1 MWLAQVEMKVG
12 VGYDLDHR
20 PSFVTFEKGLYYLVR
35 AYAGGQLCSASPSHG
50 ESFFALV
57 AFCWRFHLEAWQFL
71 ESSV

>member
-50 ESFFALV
+50 SLSWPLWLFAGV
-57 AFCWRFHLEAWQFL
+57 FTWKRG
-71 ESSV
+71 SS